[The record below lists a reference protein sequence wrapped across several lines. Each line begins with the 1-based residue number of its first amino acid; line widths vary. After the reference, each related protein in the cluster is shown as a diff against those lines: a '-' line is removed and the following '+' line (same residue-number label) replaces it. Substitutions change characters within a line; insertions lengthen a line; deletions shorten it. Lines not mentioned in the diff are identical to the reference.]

1 MGVRFGKELYG
12 NPPTSS
18 PRSLPARV
26 QAPRPRASPF
36 QAGNPPVW
44 GGGGRA
50 LGSLG
55 LRLGLVYP
63 RKDPRSS
70 RLRHTSAAAGVNGW
84 IAKGSSKVQPT
95 VP

>member
-44 GGGGRA
+44 GGGEAFGL
-50 LGSLG
+50 LGSQAGSG
-55 LRLGLVYP
+55 LPKEGPSVFP
-63 RKDPRSS
+63 
-70 RLRHTSAAAGVNGW
+70 AAAYVCSRRG
-84 IAKGSSKVQPT
+84 KRLDCQRL
-95 VP
+95 